1 MDEFTKARIKDWWP
15 CACVKGGNWRKGK
28 PSTHIKFIKL
38 NAPTR
43 KRCSR
48 CGCTKAQSDKAG
60 ARLPQETP

>member
-1 MDEFTKARIKDWWP
+1 
-15 CACVKGGNWRKGK
+15 
-28 PSTHIKFIKL
+28 L